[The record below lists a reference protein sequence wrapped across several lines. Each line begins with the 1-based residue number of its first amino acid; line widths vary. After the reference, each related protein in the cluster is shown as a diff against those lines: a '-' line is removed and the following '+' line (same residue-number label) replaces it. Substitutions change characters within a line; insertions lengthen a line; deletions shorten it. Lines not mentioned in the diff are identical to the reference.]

1 MTYIMCTFARTAMF
15 KNLFLIESH
24 KGKMMNHEQKIQ
36 NICDTIN
43 KKYICVF

>member
-1 MTYIMCTFARTAMF
+1 MTYITCTFARMEMF

-24 KGKMMNHEQKIQ
+24 EGKIMNHEQKTQ
-36 NICDTIN
+36 NIYDTIN